1 MVDDSL
7 YKSQEEKI
15 LLEADQGSFDR
26 SRQKSSRSKAD
37 FFELLLAVELNR
49 YYKLPYQDLEIEIK
63 KLISKIMDF
72 KDGSVRIEE
81 QKDRVKFLLPFLV
94 KELDKL
100 IIINGKPIEVRW
112 VGRKWQ
118 TNKTLSDINIK
129 FLSGKNIGI
138 STKSTRSGKGT
149 QKNIGLKELKGY
161 LGLNIDKELTN
172 MKNKII
178 SKVAIR
184 NKELKAI
191 AKKGMTFIKNNK
203 YKFPIIQKIGK
214 EFGIPLQQLAVK
226 QSVKLFN
233 QLTPNKKKAFINF
246 ILGVR
251 KEEFLL
257 NAFASGKQIHIY
269 WNISLSVLVGDNLK
283 AVNEGD
289 RGYHIASNNKKII
302 RIQVNFTNGIGI
314 SAFCERA
321 FL

>member
-1 MVDDSL
+1 MVDDPL

-15 LLEADQGSFDR
+15 LLEADQGLFDR

-37 FFELLLAVELNR
+37 LFELLLVVELNR
-49 YYKLPYQDLEIEIK
+49 YYKLPYQDSEIEIK

-100 IIINGKPIEVRW
+100 IIVNGKPIEVRW
-112 VGRKWQ
+112 IGRKWQ

-149 QKNIGLKELKGY
+149 QKNIGLKELKEY

-178 SKVAIR
+178 SKVAIQ

-191 AKKGMTFIKNNK
+191 TKKGMTFIKNNK

-226 QSVKLFN
+226 ESVKLFN

-269 WNISLSVLVGDNLK
+269 WNISLSALVGGNLK